1 MAKETSLSKV
11 TSSQTC
17 RRHWSEITNVGRILE
32 TIPGGTFSPSLET
45 ENPIYGDLGS
55 EEN

>member
-45 ENPIYGDLGS
+45 ENPIY
-55 EEN
+55 